1 MVRWGKMRG
10 KKVLIDFGSGAR
22 RHKVVPA
29 NRLVSIMLT
38 PKGAVLSPISFLPR
52 EEFEGLQKKW
62 KSVFGTG
69 YLGKFTATSQKEV
82 EERLR
87 EAVKFWRGAGFS
99 VVTRDYDI
107 AERVAK
113 IVGGR
118 RETIAVPHKEG
129 GYVCEYAIEEESSK
143 GKKQAKGEGRKG
155 NKKRVKKAKASSKK
169 KKGEILKPAKRQ
181 TGKSK
186 DVERDKKLKA
196 LPPGKRRSRSGK
208 IYYEYRQNRSD
219 LEGGV

>member
-1 MVRWGKMRG
+1 MGE

-38 PKGAVLSPISFLPR
+38 PKGAVLSPVSFLPR
-52 EEFEGLQKKW
+52 EEFEGLRKRW

-69 YLGKFTATSQKEV
+69 YLGEFTATSQKEA
-82 EERLR
+82 EEKLR

-118 RETIAVPHKEG
+118 RETIAVPHREG
-129 GYVCEYAIEEESSK
+129 GYVWEYAIEEESSK
-143 GKKQAKGEGRKG
+143 GKKQAKGKGKKQTQKHKVSKRKG
-155 NKKRVKKAKASSKK
+155 GKKR
-169 KKGEILKPAKRQ
+169 G
-181 TGKSK
+181 GN
-186 DVERDKKLKA
+186 
-196 LPPGKRRSRSGK
+196 KRRKR
-208 IYYEYRQNRSD
+208 R
-219 LEGGV
+219 